1 MSTENLFEQAVRLK
15 VRFEYKGS
23 LSAEDLWDLSLED
36 LDAIYRKLSGSTK
49 KDENSLLS
57 SRKTKEDKMTELK
70 MGVVKYV
77 FEVKQ
82 SEMDAQ
88 KLKAEKRK
96 QKEKL
101 MDVLERKQ
109 NAELENKTPEEIRA
123 MLDELAD

>member
-1 MSTENLFEQAVRLK
+1 MTELNLFEQAVKLK

-23 LSAEDLWDLSLED
+23 LTAEDLWDLGLEE
-36 LDAIYRKLSGSTK
+36 LDTIYRKLSANGR

-70 MGVVKYV
+70 MAVVKYV

-82 SEMDAQ
+82 EELNAL

-96 QKEKL
+96 KKEKL

>member
-23 LSAEDLWDLSLED
+23 LNAEDLWDLSLED
-36 LDAIYRKLSGSTK
+36 LDSIYRKLSGNTK
-49 KDENSLLS
+49 KEENSLLS

-82 SEMDAQ
+82 AELEAQ
-88 KLKAEKRK
+88 KLKAEKK
-96 QKEKL
+96 KEKEFL
-101 MDVLERKQ
+101 MGIIERKK
-109 NAELENKTPEEIRA
+109 NAELESMPIEELSAR
-123 MLDELAD
+123 LDALAD